1 MGPISMK
8 SHYRA
13 VVIGGGVVGCS
24 VLYHLAKAGWSDVL
38 LIERSELTSGSSWHA
53 AGGFHTLNGDPN
65 VARLQAYT
73 VSLYKELEEI
83 SGQSCSLHL
92 TGGVMMADSPER
104 MDFLRLAHAKGRYL
118 GMDTELI
125 TPSEARAMFPL
136 MDETKFVGAMWDPV
150 EGHLDP
156 SGTTH
161 AYAKAARKLGAE
173 IVLRNRVTELTQA
186 TDGTWNVVT
195 EQGTV
200 KAEHVVN
207 CGGLWAREIGR
218 MVGLELPLLAMEHMY
233 LLTEPM
239 PAVEEFNAATGR
251 EMVGVLDFKG
261 EIYTRQERNGVLL
274 GTYEKACKPWS
285 PVETPWDFGHELL
298 APDLDRI
305 SPSLEIGFEHFP
317 GIANAGIKQVIN
329 GPFTFAPDGNPL
341 VGPVQGLT
349 NFWCACAVM
358 AGFSQGGGVGLA
370 LSNWMVNGEPGFD
383 VWGMDVARFGEWATL
398 RYTNAK
404 VRENYSRRFSIRFPN
419 EELPAARPAQ
429 TTPLYDTMRA
439 QGAVMGDSWGL
450 ETPLWFAPEGVE
462 AKDVVSFH
470 RSNDFEHVGNEV
482 RATRER
488 VGVTEIANFA
498 KYEIRGSG
506 SADFLNRLM
515 TNRMPKPG
523 RLVLTPML
531 NEAGKLIG
539 DFTVANM
546 GPGAGEDRFMIW
558 GSSAAQKYH
567 MRWFEQHL
575 PKDGTVRIHRFDQTL
590 VGLSIAGPKSQE
602 VLAGLCDEDVST
614 SAFRF
619 MDVREMAVAGAPC
632 IVNRISYTGDLG
644 YEIWMQPAY
653 ERLVYSA
660 IKEAGEKHGIVDFGM
675 RALLSMRL
683 EKNFP
688 TWFRELRPIYGPFE
702 GAMERFVK
710 LEKNEFIGR
719 DAAARENAAGPKLRR
734 VSFIV
739 DALDADVMGDEPIW
753 ARIGDRDF
761 GTVEQP
767 HGYGAP
773 RFGAD
778 GADVGAPTSPL
789 WGGRTEGSGGGASA
803 GSADTSP
810 PTPALRADPPHE
822 GEGKDS
828 FCIRG
833 IRDGEWAVVGWV
845 TSGGY
850 AHWVQKSVAQG
861 YVPAELA
868 GDESAGLFE
877 IEILGQRRPARIN
890 IEPPFDPTG
899 DRMRA

>member
-1 MGPISMK
+1 MK
-8 SHYRA
+8 SHAKA

-24 VLYHLAKAGWSDVL
+24 VLYHLARAGWTDIM

-65 VARLQAYT
+65 VAKLQAYT
-73 VSLYKELEEI
+73 VQLYKELEEL

-92 TGGVMMADSPER
+92 TGGIMLADTPER

-125 TPSEARAMFPL
+125 TPSEAKAMFPL
-136 MDETKFVGAMWDPV
+136 MDETNFVGAMWDPV

-161 AYAKAARKLGAE
+161 AYAKAAQKLGAE
-173 IVLRNRVTELTQA
+173 IVLRNRVVELTQEA
-186 TDGTWNVVT
+186 DGTWNVVT
-195 EQGTV
+195 ERGTV
-200 KAEHVVN
+200 RAEHVVN
-207 CGGLWAREIGR
+207 CGGLWAREVGR
-218 MVGLELPLLAMEHMY
+218 MVGVELPLLAMEHMY

-239 PAVEEFNAATGR
+239 KEVEEFNKATGR

-261 EIYTRQERNGVLL
+261 EIYTRQERNGILL

-285 PVETPWDFGHELL
+285 PVNTPWDFGHELL
-298 APDLDRI
+298 IPDLDRI
-305 SPSLEIGFEHFP
+305 APSLEVGFKHFP
-317 GIANAGIKQVIN
+317 GIEKAGIKQIIN

-370 LSNWMVNGEPGFD
+370 LSNWMVDGDPGFD

-429 TTPLYDTMRA
+429 TTPLYDTMVA
-439 QGAVMGDSWGL
+439 QNAVMGDSWGL
-450 ETPLWFAPEGVE
+450 ETPLWFAPKGTEP
-462 AKDVVSFH
+462 KDVVSYH
-470 RSNDFEHVGNEV
+470 RSNDFEHVGKEV

-498 KYEIRGSG
+498 KYEVAGPG
-506 SADFLNRLM
+506 AEAFLNRLM
-515 TNRMPKPG
+515 TNRMPTKG
-523 RLVLTPML
+523 RIVLTPML
-531 NEAGKLIG
+531 NELGKLIG
-539 DFTVANM
+539 DFTIANTS
-546 GPGAGEDRFMIW
+546 GKTGDESFMIW

-567 MRWFEQHL
+567 MRWFEKHQ
-575 PKDGTVRIHRFDQTL
+575 PKDGSVRIHRFDQTL
-590 VGLSIAGPKSQE
+590 VGLSIAGPKSQALLQKL
-602 VLAGLCDEDVST
+602 VDEDVST
-614 SAFRF
+614 KAFKF
-619 MDVREMAVAGAPC
+619 MDFREMAVAGAPC
-632 IVNRISYTGDLG
+632 LVNRITYTGDLG

-653 ERLVYSA
+653 QRLVYSA
-660 IKEAGEKHGIVDFGM
+660 IKEAGEEFGIVDFGM

-702 GAMERFVK
+702 GSMDRFIR
-710 LEKNEFIGR
+710 LEKNDFIGR
-719 DAAARENAAGPKLRR
+719 EAVAREKAEGPKLRR
-734 VSFIV
+734 VSLIV
-739 DALDADVMGDEPIW
+739 DAADADVMGDEPIW
-753 ARIGDRDF
+753 AKVGDQDF
-761 GTVEQP
+761 GTVEKP

-773 RFGAD
+773 RFDATGEEVRGSPAASGASGVRGIPD
-778 GADVGAPTSPL
+778 GA
-789 WGGRTEGSGGGASA
+789 WR
-803 GSADTSP
+803 
-810 PTPALRADPPHE
+810 
-822 GEGKDS
+822 
-828 FCIRG
+828 
-833 IRDGEWAVVGWV
+833 VVGWV

-850 AHWVQKSVAQG
+850 AHYVQKSLAQG
-861 YVPAELA
+861 YVPAALA
-868 GDESAGLFE
+868 EDESEGLFE
-877 IEILGQRRPARIN
+877 IEILGQRRAARIN
-890 IEPPFDPTG
+890 TQPLFDPAG
-899 DRMRA
+899 EKMRS

>member
-1 MGPISMK
+1 MK
-8 SHYRA
+8 SHAKA

-24 VLYHLAKAGWSDVL
+24 VLYHLARAGWTDVM

-65 VARLQAYT
+65 VAKLQAYT
-73 VSLYKELEEI
+73 VQLYKEIEEL

-92 TGGVMMADSPER
+92 TGGVMMADTPER

-125 TPSEARAMFPL
+125 TPSEAKAMFPL
-136 MDETKFVGAMWDPV
+136 MDEKNFVGAMWDPV

-173 IVLRNRVTELTQA
+173 IVLRNRVVELTQEP
-186 TDGTWNVVT
+186 DGTWNVVT

-218 MVGLELPLLAMEHMY
+218 MVGVELPVLAMEHMY

-239 PAVEEFNAATGR
+239 PEVEEFNKSTGR
-251 EMVGVLDFKG
+251 EMIGVLDFKG
-261 EIYTRQERNGVLL
+261 EIYTRQERNGILL

-285 PVETPWDFGHELL
+285 PVNTPWDFGHELL
-298 APDLDRI
+298 QPDIDRI
-305 SPSLEIGFEHFP
+305 APSLEIGFKHFP
-317 GIANAGIKQVIN
+317 GIEKAGIKQIIN
-329 GPFTFAPDGNPL
+329 GPFTFALDGNPL

-370 LSNWMVNGEPGFD
+370 LSNWMVNGDPGFD

-429 TTPLYDTMRA
+429 TTPLYDTMLA
-439 QGAVMGDSWGL
+439 NNAVMGDSWGL
-450 ETPLWFAPEGVE
+450 ETPLWFAPKGSEP
-462 AKDVVSFH
+462 KDIVSFH
-470 RSNDFEHVGNEV
+470 RSNDFGPIGEEV
-482 RATRER
+482 RATRDR

-498 KYEIRGSG
+498 KYEVSG
-506 SADFLNRLM
+506 PGAEDFLNRLM
-515 TNRMPKPG
+515 TNRMPKVG
-523 RLVLTPML
+523 RIVLTPMV
-531 NEAGKLIG
+531 NEFGKLIG
-539 DFTVANM
+539 DFTIAKS
-546 GPGAGEDRFMIW
+546 GEDRFMIW

-567 MRWFEQHL
+567 MRWFEKHL
-575 PKDGTVRIHRFDQTL
+575 PKDGSVRIHRFDQTL
-590 VGLSIAGPKSQE
+590 VGLSIAGPKSRDLLQKL
-602 VLAGLCDEDVST
+602 VDVDVST
-614 SAFRF
+614 KAFRF
-619 MDVREMAVAGAPC
+619 MDFREMAVGGAPC
-632 IVNRISYTGDLG
+632 MVNRITYTGDLG
-644 YEIWMQPAY
+644 YEIWMAPAY
-653 ERLVYSA
+653 QRLVYKA
-660 IKEAGEKHGIVDFGM
+660 IKDAGEEFGIVDFGM

-702 GAMERFVK
+702 GSMDRFIK
-710 LEKNEFIGR
+710 LEKNDFIGR
-719 DAAARENAAGPKLRR
+719 EASAKEQADGPKLRR
-734 VSFIV
+734 VSLIV

-753 ARIGDRDF
+753 AKVSKDF
-761 GTVEQP
+761 GTVEKP

-773 RFGAD
+773 RFDDAGKE
-778 GADVGAPTSPL
+778 V
-789 WGGRTEGSGGGASA
+789 RGSKAASGASA
-803 GSADTSP
+803 V
-810 PTPALRADPPHE
+810 
-822 GEGKDS
+822 
-828 FCIRG
+828 RG
-833 IRDGEWAVVGWV
+833 IVDGDWRVVGWV

-850 AHWVQKSVAQG
+850 AHYVQKSMAQG
-861 YVPAELA
+861 YVPAALA
-868 GDESAGLFE
+868 EDESAGLFE

-890 IEPPFDPTG
+890 VEPPFDPSG
-899 DRMRA
+899 EKMRT